1 MDGRNSVHPTTDHT
15 NEKRFSFVVGLWCF
29 LFSLPEEEKRKGRSS
44 TDVRST
50 PAPGQTFPRRKG
62 RNVVHRSWSGAGMS
76 RHQAPASDVRLTP
89 RPEKRE
95 RSHIRSSLLLQ
106 GPGASVFSVLLPV
119 GHMNHLPADR
129 RQQHFPRNRMK
140 KSLAADRIDRCGDFF
155 LSHCSLANDPGSCRQ
170 MSRSL
175 GKKLRSGSRRTWPR
189 SRFLPGRDVR
199 TGANRRLFPLAQCFR
214 QTRNMCQGTIVT
226 SPAANY
232 LPHAAERSLQSWN
245 SIHHQLWIDRLC
257 AITVE
262 CCSRKK

>member
-1 MDGRNSVHPTTDHT
+1 MSWPKADS
-15 NEKRFSFVVGLWCF
+15 FSKFLPVSRVLETQDNRLFPVVVF
-29 LFSLPEEEKRKGRSS
+29 
-44 TDVRST
+44 
-50 PAPGQTFPRRKG
+50 
-62 RNVVHRSWSGAGMS
+62 SGA
-76 RHQAPASDVRLTP
+76 DV
-89 RPEKRE
+89 
-95 RSHIRSSLLLQ
+95 
-106 GPGASVFSVLLPV
+106 
-119 GHMNHLPADR
+119 
-129 RQQHFPRNRMK
+129 
-140 KSLAADRIDRCGDFF
+140 LAADCI
-155 LSHCSLANDPGSCRQ
+155 LSA
-170 MSRSL
+170 

>member
-1 MDGRNSVHPTTDHT
+1 MDERSVQRRRRWPATAGSWSLHDRPAQALVVKEQHAPNKKEDIQGTD
-15 NEKRFSFVVGLWCF
+15 
-29 LFSLPEEEKRKGRSS
+29 EEISCRRS
-44 TDVRST
+44 
-50 PAPGQTFPRRKG
+50 
-62 RNVVHRSWSGAGMS
+62 HRSL
-76 RHQAPASDVRLTP
+76 RR
-89 RPEKRE
+89 
-95 RSHIRSSLLLQ
+95 
-106 GPGASVFSVLLPV
+106 FLPV
-119 GHMNHLPADR
+119 
-129 RQQHFPRNRMK
+129 
-140 KSLAADRIDRCGDFF
+140 
-155 LSHCSLANDPGSCRQ
+155 CSLANDPGSCRQ